1 MVRVLEMLVGRGA
14 RLLGG
19 SGMRGK
25 GEAEVK
31 QEKACMRVDKAV
43 SGVGSCEFVGHL
55 VAAGLSRMLRRRTC
69 ISCTEV

>member
-19 SGMRGK
+19 CGMRGK

-31 QEKACMRVDKAV
+31 QEKACMRVDEVAC
-43 SGVGSCEFVGHL
+43 GAGSSEFVSHL
-55 VAAGLSRMLRRRTC
+55 VAAGL
-69 ISCTEV
+69 